1 MFAKESLNIGVV
13 CGEHSGDRLGYGLIN
28 EIKKNVNVNLYGVGG
43 PKLESLGFESEFNF
57 SELNIMGLIE
67 PIKNFKKLS
76 KFRKSLI
83 IPELNTPNPFYS
95 DNILSLQKIL

>member
-76 KFRKSLI
+76 KFRRS
-83 IPELNTPNPFYS
+83 
-95 DNILSLQKIL
+95 